1 MDKSNFAQGSVKKI
15 ILSIALPMMVAQLT
29 SLLYS
34 IVDRIYLGHLH
45 DLSNIALTAIGLS
58 LPLNSI
64 ILAFCNLFSTGGL
77 PLCSMAK
84 GKGDLN
90 QATLMQGN
98 TFALLVISSIIIT
111 LVAFVG
117 LKPILFLFGASSQSY
132 PYAREYLEIYLLGTL
147 FTMVGT
153 GMLPFLNVQGKA
165 FYGMVCVISGA
176 LLNLILDPLFIFY
189 LDLKIQGA
197 AIASV
202 IAQAVVFVLV
212 MRALWAKDAVLKFDL
227 TSFKLSFARF
237 KQIVGLGSAGFV
249 MASTNGAVQIAC
261 NLTLK
266 NFGGDLYIGIMTIL
280 MALRDL
286 TFEPTKCLTH
296 SAQPVISYNYGAGL
310 KERVYEAISFM
321 TKSTALYMALAW
333 SLIVLFPEP
342 LLSLFNADGK
352 ILEEAVHATHIYF
365 FGLFFMAFH
374 ASGQNVFVGLGFAKK
389 AIFFALFRK
398 VLVVVPLTLILPY
411 CFDLKEDGVFLAEP
425 ISNFLSGI
433 LCYSVLLYTLK
444 HVKFGIK

>member
-1 MDKSNFAQGSVKKI
+1 
-15 ILSIALPMMVAQLT
+15 
-29 SLLYS
+29 
-34 IVDRIYLGHLH
+34 
-45 DLSNIALTAIGLS
+45 
-58 LPLNSI
+58 
-64 ILAFCNLFSTGGL
+64 
-77 PLCSMAK
+77 
-84 GKGDLN
+84 
-90 QATLMQGN
+90 
-98 TFALLVISSIIIT
+98 
-111 LVAFVG
+111 
-117 LKPILFLFGASSQSY
+117 
-132 PYAREYLEIYLLGTL
+132 
-147 FTMVGT
+147 
-153 GMLPFLNVQGKA
+153 
-165 FYGMVCVISGA
+165 
-176 LLNLILDPLFIFY
+176 
-189 LDLKIQGA
+189 
-197 AIASV
+197 
-202 IAQAVVFVLV
+202 

-227 TSFKLSFARF
+227 ASFKLSFARF

-333 SLIVLFPEP
+333 CLIVLFPEP

-425 ISNFLSGI
+425 ISNLLSGV
-433 LCYSVLLYTLK
+433 LCYSVMLYTLK
-444 HVKFGIK
+444 YVKFGIK